1 MNNCIISA
9 IFDKRLVDLNVKNNK
24 CFKRGC
30 KNETDY
36 KYCMS
41 CLVELSRKSV
51 QKEKDKKWTQR
62 KKAYKEIKTDYYKLL
77 QTEINKIARYIDH
90 DQLCISC
97 QKIPKKKNG
106 CHFKSVG
113 GHENI
118 RYNLLNIYLGCE
130 RCNKELGGNVHGY
143 DDGLILV
150 FGKEFWEYLKFQL
163 FQDFKLLQI
172 REETV
177 KEKLKIARKIVSE
190 LENNLEKN
198 NTEKRLELRKMYNER
213 IGIYNHIPIW

>member
-1 MNNCIISA
+1 MKKTSNL
-9 IFDKRLVDLNVKNNK
+9 KQPK
-24 CFKRGC
+24 C
-30 KNETDY
+30 KNCKQPFTKTQPLQVACSY
-36 KYCMS
+36 S
-41 CLVELSRKSV
+41 CAIELAKPIAKKV
-51 QKEKDKKWTQR
+51 IEKKWNER
-62 KKAYKEIKTDYYKLL
+62 KRVYKESKTDYFDLL
-77 QTEINKIARYIDH
+77 QKEINKIARYIDH

-150 FGKEFWEYLKFQL
+150 FGKEFWEYLKFQFL
-163 FQDFKLLQI
+163 QDFHLLQI
-172 REETV
+172 RETEV
-177 KEKLKIARKIVSE
+177 KEKLKIARQIVKE
-190 LENNLEKN
+190 LEQNLAKRSSQE
-198 NTEKRLELRKMYNER
+198 RLEMRKICNER
-213 IGIYNHIPIW
+213 LGIYKK

>member
-1 MNNCIISA
+1 MQPLQVACSYSCA
-9 IFDKRLVDLNVKNNK
+9 I
-24 CFKRGC
+24 
-30 KNETDY
+30 
-36 KYCMS
+36 
-41 CLVELSRKSV
+41 ELAKPIAKKV
-51 QKEKDKKWTQR
+51 IEKKWTQR
-62 KKAYKEIKTDYYKLL
+62 KKEYKESKTDYFDLL
-77 QTEINKIARYIDH
+77 QKEINKIARYIDH

-150 FGKEFWEYLKFQL
+150 FGKEFWEYLKFQFL
-163 FQDFKLLQI
+163 QDFHLLQI
-172 REETV
+172 RETEV
-177 KEKLKIARKIVSE
+177 KEKLKIARQIVKE
-190 LENNLEKN
+190 LEQNLAKRSSQE
-198 NTEKRLELRKMYNER
+198 RLEMRKICNER
-213 IGIYNHIPIW
+213 LGIYKK

>member
-1 MNNCIISA
+1 MKKTSNLKQPKCKHCKQPFTKMQPLQVACSYSCA
-9 IFDKRLVDLNVKNNK
+9 I
-24 CFKRGC
+24 
-30 KNETDY
+30 
-36 KYCMS
+36 
-41 CLVELSRKSV
+41 ELAKPIAKKV
-51 QKEKDKKWTQR
+51 IEKKWTQR
-62 KKAYKEIKTDYYKLL
+62 KKEYKESKTDYFDLL
-77 QTEINKIARYIDH
+77 QKEINKIARYIDH

-150 FGKEFWEYLKFQL
+150 FGKEFWEYLKFQFL
-163 FQDFKLLQI
+163 QDFHLLQI
-172 REETV
+172 RETEV
-177 KEKLKIARKIVSE
+177 KEKLKIARQIVKE
-190 LENNLEKN
+190 LEQNLAKRSSQE
-198 NTEKRLELRKMYNER
+198 RLEMRKICNER
-213 IGIYNHIPIW
+213 LAIYKK

>member
-1 MNNCIISA
+1 M
-9 IFDKRLVDLNVKNNK
+9 KQPK
-24 CFKRGC
+24 C
-30 KNETDY
+30 KNCKQPFTKTQPLQVACSY
-36 KYCMS
+36 S
-41 CLVELSRKSV
+41 CAIELAKPIAKKV
-51 QKEKDKKWTQR
+51 IEKKWTQR
-62 KKAYKEIKTDYYKLL
+62 KKEYKESKTDYFDLL
-77 QTEINKIARYIDH
+77 QKEINKIARYIDH

-150 FGKEFWEYLKFQL
+150 FGKEFWEYLKFQFL
-163 FQDFKLLQI
+163 QDFHLLQI
-172 REETV
+172 RETEV
-177 KEKLKIARKIVSE
+177 KEKLKIARQIVKE
-190 LENNLEKN
+190 LEQNLAKRSSQE
-198 NTEKRLELRKMYNER
+198 RLEMRKICNER
-213 IGIYNHIPIW
+213 LAIYKK

>member
-1 MNNCIISA
+1 MKKTSNLKQPKCKHCKQPFTKMQPLQVACSYSCA
-9 IFDKRLVDLNVKNNK
+9 I
-24 CFKRGC
+24 
-30 KNETDY
+30 
-36 KYCMS
+36 
-41 CLVELSRKSV
+41 ELAKPIAKKV
-51 QKEKDKKWTQR
+51 IEKKWTQR
-62 KKAYKEIKTDYYKLL
+62 KKEYKESKTDYFDLL
-77 QTEINKIARYIDH
+77 QKEINKIARYIDH

-150 FGKEFWEYLKFQL
+150 FGKEFWEYLKFQFL
-163 FQDFKLLQI
+163 QDFPLLQI
-172 REETV
+172 RETEV
-177 KEKLKIARKIVSE
+177 KEKLKIARQIVKE
-190 LENNLEKN
+190 LERNLAKRSSE
-198 NTEKRLELRKMYNER
+198 ERLEMRKICNER
-213 IGIYNHIPIW
+213 LAIYKK

>member
-1 MNNCIISA
+1 MKKTSNL
-9 IFDKRLVDLNVKNNK
+9 KQPK
-24 CFKRGC
+24 C
-30 KNETDY
+30 KNCKQQFTKTQPLQVACSY
-36 KYCMS
+36 S
-41 CLVELSRKSV
+41 CAIELAKPIAKKV
-51 QKEKDKKWTQR
+51 IEKKWTQR
-62 KKAYKEIKTDYYKLL
+62 KKEYKESKTDYFDLL
-77 QTEINKIARYIDH
+77 QKEINKIARYIDH

-150 FGKEFWEYLKFQL
+150 FGKEFWEYLKFQFL
-163 FQDFKLLQI
+163 QDFHLLQI
-172 REETV
+172 RETEV
-177 KEKLKIARKIVSE
+177 KEKLKIARQIVKE
-190 LENNLEKN
+190 LEQNLAKRSSQE
-198 NTEKRLELRKMYNER
+198 RLEMRKICNER
-213 IGIYNHIPIW
+213 LGIYKK

>member
-1 MNNCIISA
+1 MKKTSNL
-9 IFDKRLVDLNVKNNK
+9 KQPK
-24 CFKRGC
+24 C
-30 KNETDY
+30 KNCKQPFTKTQPLQVACSY
-36 KYCMS
+36 S
-41 CLVELSRKSV
+41 CAIELAKPIAKKV
-51 QKEKDKKWTQR
+51 IEKKWTQR
-62 KKAYKEIKTDYYKLL
+62 KKEYKESKTDYFDLL
-77 QTEINKIARYIDH
+77 QKEINKIARYIDH

-150 FGKEFWEYLKFQL
+150 FGKEFWEYLKFQFL
-163 FQDFKLLQI
+163 QDFHLLQI
-172 REETV
+172 RETEV
-177 KEKLKIARKIVSE
+177 KEKLKIARQIVKE
-190 LENNLEKN
+190 LEQNLAKRSSQE
-198 NTEKRLELRKMYNER
+198 RLEMRKICNER
-213 IGIYNHIPIW
+213 LAIYKK